1 MTNDGY
7 RLADTLKNFAEEAK
21 AVKGDADEVKDPD
34 KPNDGPDIFLVGT
47 KTELRGGAEEKG
59 ISLKEGIKLA
69 KEINAVAYLECSTQ
83 ENVHSV
89 IQVFKD
95 VAKYVQKSRKG
106 ERYFRSIFF
115 SFKTLA
121 QHKACEK

>member
-1 MTNDGY
+1 MGHWSGHRNPEEHIAILICFSVTKVGY
-7 RLADTLKNFAEEAK
+7 RFADTLKNFAEEAK
-21 AVKGDADEVKDPD
+21 AVKGDEVRDPD
-34 KPNDGPDIFLVGT
+34 KPKYGPDIFLVGT

-59 ISLKEGIKLA
+59 ISPKEGIKLA

-95 VAKYVQKSRKG
+95 VAKCVQKSRKG
-106 ERYFRSIFF
+106 KR
-115 SFKTLA
+115 
-121 QHKACEK
+121 

>member
-1 MTNDGY
+1 MTDGGDG
-7 RLADTLKNFAEEAK
+7 LADILKNFAEEAK
-21 AVKGDADEVKDPD
+21 DGNDADLVNDPN
-34 KPNDGPDIFLVGT
+34 KAKNGPDIFLVGT

-69 KEINAVAYLECSTQ
+69 KEMNAVAYLECSTQ

-95 VAKYVQKSRKG
+95 VAKCEQKSRKG
-106 ERYFRSIFF
+106 KR
-115 SFKTLA
+115 
-121 QHKACEK
+121 

>member
-1 MTNDGY
+1 MTDGGDG
-7 RLADTLKNFAEEAK
+7 LADILKNFAEEAK
-21 AVKGDADEVKDPD
+21 AVKGDEVRDPD
-34 KPNDGPDIFLVGT
+34 KPKYGPDIFLVGT

-59 ISLKEGIKLA
+59 ISPKEGIKLA

-95 VAKYVQKSRKG
+95 VAKCVQKSRKG
-106 ERYFRSIFF
+106 KR
-115 SFKTLA
+115 
-121 QHKACEK
+121 

>member
-1 MTNDGY
+1 MTNDGH

-21 AVKGDADEVKDPD
+21 AVKGDNDTDEVKYPD
-34 KPNDGPDIFLVGT
+34 KPKYGPDIFLVGT

-115 SFKTLA
+115 HLKL
-121 QHKACEK
+121 

>member
-1 MTNDGY
+1 MTDGGDG
-7 RLADTLKNFAEEAK
+7 LADTLKNFAEEAK
-21 AVKGDADEVKDPD
+21 DGNDADLVNDPD
-34 KPNDGPDIFLVGT
+34 KAKNGPDIFLVGT

-69 KEINAVAYLECSTQ
+69 KEMNAVAYLECSTQ

-95 VAKYVQKSRKG
+95 VAKCVQKSRKG
-106 ERYFRSIFF
+106 KR
-115 SFKTLA
+115 
-121 QHKACEK
+121 